1 MGGKPPKWTCK
12 EPDEITQATL
22 NVHVVYVASP
32 STSDPYVPLLLPHE
46 RLIRSWHPL
55 ATAAIYTS
63 LDTLLDKHRG
73 LMHASFQS
81 RSYVLTDYP
90 KTNLSTMYF
99 ALNINPGAGKNLGK
113 GKVRQ

>member
-1 MGGKPPKWTCK
+1 MWEEKKGRNKMWGEKPLKWTCK

-55 ATAAIYTS
+55 ATAAKYTS
-63 LDTLLDKHRG
+63 IHI
-73 LMHASFQS
+73 S
-81 RSYVLTDYP
+81 
-90 KTNLSTMYF
+90 
-99 ALNINPGAGKNLGK
+99 INTEA
-113 GKVRQ
+113 

>member
-1 MGGKPPKWTCK
+1 MWGEKPPKWTCK

-63 LDTLLDKHRG
+63 LDTHLDKHRG
-73 LMHASFQS
+73 LMQVFKADLMSLRIIQKQTCQQCT
-81 RSYVLTDYP
+81 LP
-90 KTNLSTMYF
+90 
-99 ALNINPGAGKNLGK
+99 
-113 GKVRQ
+113 

>member
-1 MGGKPPKWTCK
+1 MGGEKPPKWTCK

-73 LMHASFQS
+73 LMHASCKS
-81 RSYVLTDYP
+81 RSYVLTDYQKKLVNNVLCLKYQSWSRKEP
-90 KTNLSTMYF
+90 WKRKS
-99 ALNINPGAGKNLGK
+99 
-113 GKVRQ
+113 